1 MAKKQTCFQT
11 PIWSIFQENP
21 NAVPINVCLQ
31 SSISYS
37 NNGFQHFQFSEHLK
51 KETTNSDGLRHFR
64 IQRMRHNRKKKC
76 FNTQI

>member
-37 NNGFQHFQFSEHLK
+37 NNGFQHFQFSEHLEK
-51 KETTNSDGLRHFR
+51 INNKFRRITTFS
-64 IQRMRHNRKKKC
+64 
-76 FNTQI
+76 NTTYAS